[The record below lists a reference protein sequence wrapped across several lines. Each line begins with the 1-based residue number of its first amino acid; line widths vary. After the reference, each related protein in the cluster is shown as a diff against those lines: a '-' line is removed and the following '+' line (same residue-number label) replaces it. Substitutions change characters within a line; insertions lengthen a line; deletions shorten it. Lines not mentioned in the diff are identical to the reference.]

1 VTLTLCY
8 STENLRVSSTLFDN
22 LFEIGVAS
30 GIDLLIG
37 AGVNVMLGASK
48 SRVILNEPTG
58 EVKDLSDLT
67 MELSEELCHRD

>member
-1 VTLTLCY
+1 
-8 STENLRVSSTLFDN
+8 
-22 LFEIGVAS
+22 
-30 GIDLLIG
+30 LIG

-67 MELSEELCHRD
+67 MELSEELCNRGC